1 MAVAGKVAPIPK
13 GEWAVGTNYNK
24 IDIVTHD
31 KDAYIALQA
40 NIGQEP
46 VKSGSAYWM
55 LLVEAPGDNGYFTG
69 TCTTGAA
76 TAAKLVTVSDPIALR
91 AGVAIMVKFSYTN
104 TAASPTLNVGSTGA
118 KSIYYEDSAVTTEDL
133 WTAGEADVYEV
144 YVYDGTYWVWLGH
157 SLNSGG
163 VSEDIIAPVEI
174 SPSLHEYAVDAQL
187 FYNDVLY
194 VVTDDIEIGD
204 ALVVGTNIEAA
215 DDLVTQIANAGK
227 GSWID
232 KTWAEYEALPQADR
246 EDPEKYYSVEDMP
259 SSYYGPE
266 GMIAPVED
274 DATAS
279 QPYAEGDQL
288 VYQDR
293 LYKALIDIAQG
304 GALTPGTNIGLA
316 ESIVEQ
322 IKQLVA
328 DEDLLKKVGTISNL
342 NNPDTTP
349 GVRFYSYDSNLQV
362 SGYAPS
368 NLWGLLINIVSNANY
383 TVQLAITLSEGFTNI
398 YSRYSYPSGSSV
410 IWNTWKQIW
419 GNTVTEVTTA
429 QLGSGVDT
437 TSSTNSIK
445 VYNEPYSL
453 LTTII
458 FELTPTS
465 ISNGVE
471 LITNLPV
478 PVTNIP
484 FGAGNRAGESIPLR
498 LGANGILTVYYPD
511 SGLTAN
517 KAIRGTLTYFRNAL

>member
-24 IDIVTHD
+24 IDIVTHN

-46 VKSGSAYWM
+46 VRTGSAYWM

-163 VSEDIIAPVEI
+163 VSEDIVAPIET
-174 SPSLHEYAVDAQL
+174 SPSGHRYEADAQL

-274 DATAS
+274 EATAS
-279 QPYAEGDQL
+279 QPYKEGDQL

-293 LYKALIDIAQG
+293 LYKALSAIQLDE
-304 GALTPGTNIGLA
+304 ALTPGTNIGLA
-316 ESIVEQ
+316 DSIVEQ
-322 IKQLVA
+322 IKSLPIKTEITDCNTAFYDNRVRAYTTTATAGNRPTSDGLVYDIIELSKSDGNGLQIA
-328 DEDLLKKVGTISNL
+328 LQGNSAIWARSRTQSGATWVWQDWKQIYGYSTDNVTWIKTPSAESAVTLEKNRRIATITGSFYFTTASPPGTELMSIPSKYHAAGHNTAVIPLLV
-342 NNPDTTP
+342 NNGDT
-349 GVRFYSYDSNLQV
+349 
-362 SGYAPS
+362 
-368 NLWGLLINIVSNANY
+368 GLLIFSTDNKIKVSPFSTETLPAN
-383 TVQLAITLSEGFTNI
+383 QWMHI
-398 YSRYSYPSGSSV
+398 SGS
-410 IWNTWKQIW
+410 W
-419 GNTVTEVTTA
+419 VTA
-429 QLGSGVDT
+429 S
-437 TSSTNSIK
+437 
-445 VYNEPYSL
+445 
-453 LTTII
+453 
-458 FELTPTS
+458 
-465 ISNGVE
+465 
-471 LITNLPV
+471 
-478 PVTNIP
+478 
-484 FGAGNRAGESIPLR
+484 
-498 LGANGILTVYYPD
+498 
-511 SGLTAN
+511 
-517 KAIRGTLTYFRNAL
+517 